1 MDGFTLELS
10 FYKNLKNEIAQKNKE
25 FLSVLQE
32 SDNILH
38 TKEYL
43 KIAFSEDLLN
53 DVDFL
58 TTLSGN
64 DKFKTRY
71 ADLII
76 RNLIEQVIEFIYLL
90 KNPEKIPDFIGSNY
104 NDENFSINYNGGKLS
119 DNYIESFRRFG
130 SLRYSKGR
138 PSISKMADNIN
149 EKRSHSDTI
158 SLYEL
163 YVLFSEDC
171 HNSYYFSTL
180 TALGG
185 KEPCALTEYQTGF
198 LITIVDRFLKAYRL

>member
-10 FYKNLKNEIAQKNKE
+10 FYENLKSEIAQKNKE
-25 FLSVLQE
+25 LLSVLQK
-32 SDNILH
+32 SDDVLC

-43 KIAFSEDLLN
+43 KIAFSEALL
-53 DVDFL
+53 DDIDFL

-64 DKFKTRY
+64 DKFKSRY

-90 KNPEKIPDFIGSNY
+90 KNPEKIPDFIGLNY
-104 NDENFSINYNGGKLS
+104 NDKNFSINYNDGKLS
-119 DNYIESFRRFG
+119 DNYIENFRRFG

-138 PSISKMADNIN
+138 PSVSKMADNIS
-149 EKRSHSDTI
+149 EKKSHDNTI

-163 YVLFSEDC
+163 YILFSEDC

-180 TALGG
+180 TAL
-185 KEPCALTEYQTGF
+185 EYEDFCALTEFQTSF
-198 LITIVDRFLKAYRL
+198 LITVIDRFLKAYRL